1 MTSPYPSPAPRR
13 LERSRSNRV
22 LGGVCGGVATYL
34 NMDPTLV
41 RVLTVVL
48 SLFTGVPV
56 IVYLVLLLVVPEEGS
71 DMPPNVPPGYAGGA
85 SQTIPSAQPPARPPA
100 IRSGGP
106 AVLRGSSRRPLS
118 QHLLSLHQAHH
129 RFHLHHPS
137 SGKNLTKSSVQTAI
151 LVRDLLTAA
160 RRRARVRESSG
171 APGDHLSSPGGSL

>member
-85 SQTIPSAQPPARPPA
+85 SQTIPSAQPPAGDPVWGPGGAPWEQPAPAQPAPAEPAPGPSPVPPA
-100 IRSGGP
+100 PPEQREEPNEEQRPDGDPRS
-106 AVLRGSSRRPLS
+106 
-118 QHLLSLHQAHH
+118 
-129 RFHLHHPS
+129 
-137 SGKNLTKSSVQTAI
+137 
-151 LVRDLLTAA
+151 
-160 RRRARVRESSG
+160 
-171 APGDHLSSPGGSL
+171 